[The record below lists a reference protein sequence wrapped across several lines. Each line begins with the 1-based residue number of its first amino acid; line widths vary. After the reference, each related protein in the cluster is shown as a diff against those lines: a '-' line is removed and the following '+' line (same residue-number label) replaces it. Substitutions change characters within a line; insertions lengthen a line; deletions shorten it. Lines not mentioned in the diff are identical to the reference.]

1 MKLLE
6 IREGVCISIDKIE
19 CIERLNQLQSLIYM
33 NNGISYEANFPYEVI
48 CNLIETNSNELDK
61 NIETIANSST
71 FFAG

>member
-1 MKLLE
+1 MRFIK

-19 CIERLNQLQSLIYM
+19 CVEYLSQLQSRIYM

-61 NIETIANSST
+61 NIETVANSAT